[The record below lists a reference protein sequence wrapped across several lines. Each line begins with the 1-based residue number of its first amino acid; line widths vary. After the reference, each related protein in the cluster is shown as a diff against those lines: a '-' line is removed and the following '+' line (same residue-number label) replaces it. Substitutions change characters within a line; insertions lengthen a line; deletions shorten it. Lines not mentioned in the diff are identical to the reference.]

1 MESIRKIGQG
11 GAVPQNRSIFEGL
24 LRGYRFSVCETLDAV
39 ARAIDVRRRVY
50 RDACHF
56 DVPVPD
62 EYDGR
67 SWFLLAEHVDD
78 GAPVGSMRVTPRSLG
93 PLEAEEY
100 FGLPAQATAPG
111 VVEVTRFAI
120 LPEHRQSRRFL
131 PVVALGLYKL
141 VCHFTRQLRAS
152 HVVICAKPERS
163 FSFQWLGFTRT
174 GLTARY
180 AKLANAEHELLTCDV
195 RGDMEQHRAHRY
207 WQFVFEI
214 EHREIVL
221 PSRVPPCGLGFAR
234 PVWGERLGRT
244 A

>member
-1 MESIRKIGQG
+1 MENLQHVVPARKQG
-11 GAVPQNRSIFEGL
+11 SIFEGL
-24 LRGYRFSVCETLDAV
+24 LRGYRFSVCESPAAV

-50 RDACHF
+50 RDLSGY

-67 SWFLLAEHVDD
+67 SWFLLAEQVSS
-78 GAPVGSMRVTPRSLG
+78 GEAVGSMRVTPRSLG

-100 FGLPAQATAPG
+100 FRLPASLLAPG
-111 VVEVTRFAI
+111 VVEITRFAI
-120 LPEHRQSRRFL
+120 LPEHRQSKRFL

-152 HVVICAKPERS
+152 HVVICSKPERS
-163 FSFQWLGFTRT
+163 FAYQWLGFSRT
-174 GLTARY
+174 GLSARY
-180 AKLANAEHELLTCDV
+180 TKLADAEHELLSCDV

-207 WQFVFEI
+207 WEFVFEI
-214 EHREIVL
+214 EHQEIAL
-221 PSRVPPCGLGFAR
+221 PGRIPPFGLGFTR
-234 PVWGERLGRT
+234 LPWGMHLWKT